1 MQPPLHPESHFPGP
15 VTRRIQAVM
24 GATLLTP
31 RATASTALTRC
42 PQGSKP
48 NWASESRHAV
58 LAKESGA
65 PALHDISET
74 THSRAFQLLSVY
86 AFSLCC
92 VLCAQSRLTLC
103 DSVDRSPSGSFAHG
117 ILQANLLEGVTISP
131 FSGSSLTQG
140 SNPHLLHWEAGSLP
154 LCHEGRGKQ
163 VTKKLQE

>member
-42 PQGSKP
+42 PRGSKA

-58 LAKESGA
+58 LAKESRA

-92 VLCAQSRLTLC
+92 VLCAQSRMTLC
-103 DSVDRSPSGSFAHG
+103 DSVDCSPSGSFAHG
-117 ILQANLLEGVTISP
+117 ILQAGILDWVAML
-131 FSGSSLTQG
+131 FSRGIFPTHE
-140 SNPHLLHWEAGSLP
+140 SNPGLPHCRQIPYHLS
-154 LCHEGRGKQ
+154 RFF
-163 VTKKLQE
+163 TI